1 LLIFLGKIKTIK
13 VCRRMSLFLRDAP
26 EVFRGEIHD
35 DLIFKE
41 FSSGEVFMY
50 MSTY

>member
-1 LLIFLGKIKTIK
+1 MIKTIK

>member
-1 LLIFLGKIKTIK
+1 MIKTLK
-13 VCRRMSLFLRDAP
+13 VCRRTSLFLRDVP

-35 DLIFKE
+35 DLTFKE
-41 FSSGEVFMY
+41 FSSGEVYMY

>member
-1 LLIFLGKIKTIK
+1 MVKNPPASAGNARDAGLIP
-13 VCRRMSLFLRDAP
+13 VSAP